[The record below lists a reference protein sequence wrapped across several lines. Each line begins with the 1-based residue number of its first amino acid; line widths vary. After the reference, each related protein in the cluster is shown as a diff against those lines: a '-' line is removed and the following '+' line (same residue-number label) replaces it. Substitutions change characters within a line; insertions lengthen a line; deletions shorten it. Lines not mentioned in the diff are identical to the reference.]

1 MIVLML
7 ISGGQLPN
15 WVRWLTLAAGVLAT
29 GAPFFF
35 PAFAIPIW
43 GVVIGVWLI
52 ARGRPIGQPGLQ

>member
-29 GAPFFF
+29 GAPFSFRPLQF
-35 PAFAIPIW
+35 PSGASSS
-43 GVVIGVWLI
+43 GSG
-52 ARGRPIGQPGLQ
+52 